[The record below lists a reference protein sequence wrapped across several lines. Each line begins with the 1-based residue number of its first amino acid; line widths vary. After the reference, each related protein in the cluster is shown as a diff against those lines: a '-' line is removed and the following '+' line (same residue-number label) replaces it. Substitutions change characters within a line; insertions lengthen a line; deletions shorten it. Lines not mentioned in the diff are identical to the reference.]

1 MWKLDQILT
10 IGHCLK
16 SVLRNDYKLA
26 KNWLVS
32 LLPNYLLVMV
42 KILLEVNSPQIFSHH
57 EDNIG

>member
-10 IGHCLK
+10 IGQRLK

-32 LLPNYLLVMV
+32 LLPNLLVMV

>member
-10 IGHCLK
+10 IGQRLK